1 MSTKVSSC
9 REYFD
14 KIQDRF
20 VAEGAKGID
29 ATFLFDLGGDGGGQ
43 WTVHIKDGTCSVE
56 EGKTVD
62 KPKVTYIM
70 KAGDY
75 VDMANGQLD
84 GRKAY
89 FTRKL
94 KVKGSIPMAQ
104 KMKNFL
110 PPSE

>member
-9 REYFD
+9 QEYFD
-14 KIQDRF
+14 RIQERF
-20 VAEGAKGID
+20 ISEGAQGID
-29 ATFLFDLGGDGGGQ
+29 ATFLFDLAGDDGGQ
-43 WTVHIKDGTCSVE
+43 WTVHVKDGACTVDA
-56 EGKTVD
+56 GATVD

-70 KAGDY
+70 KAQDY
-75 VDMANGQLD
+75 VDMANGELD

-94 KVKGSIPMAQ
+94 KVKGNVGLAQ

>member
-9 REYFD
+9 QEYFER
-14 KIQDRF
+14 IQERF
-20 VAEGAKGID
+20 VADGAKGVD
-29 ATFLFDLGGDGGGQ
+29 ATFLFDLGGEGGGQ
-43 WTVHIKDGTCSVE
+43 WTVHIKEGTCTVE
-56 EGKTVD
+56 EGATVD

-70 KAGDY
+70 KADDY
-75 VDMANGQLD
+75 VAMANGELD

-94 KVKGSIPMAQ
+94 KVKGSIPVAQ

>member
-9 REYFD
+9 QEYFER
-14 KIQDRF
+14 IQERF
-20 VAEGAKGID
+20 VADGAKGVD
-29 ATFLFDLGGDGGGQ
+29 ATFLFDLGGEGGGQ
-43 WTVHIKDGTCSVE
+43 WTVHIKEGTCTVE
-56 EGKTVD
+56 EGATV
-62 KPKVTYIM
+62 IM
-70 KAGDY
+70 TADDY
-75 VDMANGQLD
+75 VAMANGELD

-94 KVKGSIPMAQ
+94 KVKGSIPVAQ